1 MRMYVKVMAAVIACI
16 LLSGEALSAFAT
28 TPATENLSWFKKKK
42 KKSGQTIGKIM
53 EYMILILMKER
64 YFL

>member
-1 MRMYVKVMAAVIACI
+1 MQ
-16 LLSGEALSAFAT
+16 
-28 TPATENLSWFKKKK
+28 KKKK
-42 KKSGQTIGKIM
+42 KNGQTIGKIM